1 MQSLTML
8 VISKIVKETSNITKD
23 AILKGLEELPESHC
37 AMLVANVLHK
47 VLEEKNRQER
57 EDLFGNIC
65 C

>member
-8 VISKIVKETSNITKD
+8 VISKIVKEASNITKD
-23 AILKGLEELPESHC
+23 DILKGLEELPESHC
-37 AMLVANVLHK
+37 AELVANVLHK

-57 EDLFGNIC
+57 EDLFDNIC